1 MDADARGR
9 RLEAMGLRTF
19 LIVVGAA
26 VASAGSSQPSD
37 VKDELIAI
45 MREIDRA
52 HQTSDAA
59 TLDRIWADD
68 YVLTDYRGIVKER
81 AQALAE
87 WKAGEHRYSSYV
99 SDDIRVRAYGD
110 AAVVTARVTRA
121 SLSDPQNIGQF
132 RHTRVFVRQ
141 HGRWRLV
148 ATQVTPVAPQK

>member
-1 MDADARGR
+1 MT
-9 RLEAMGLRTF
+9 LRA
-19 LIVVGAA
+19 LVVIALVGTAA
-26 VASAGSSQPSD
+26 ASVASLQGHTVHSD
-37 VKDELIAI
+37 VEEQLVAL

-52 HQTSDAA
+52 HQMSDAA
-59 TLDRIWADD
+59 TFDRIWADD
-68 YVLTDYRGIVKER
+68 YVLTDYRGVVKER

-87 WKAGEHRYSSYV
+87 WKAGEHRYSSYA

-148 ATQVTPVAPQK
+148 ATQVTSIAPQQ

>member
-1 MDADARGR
+1 MTPRACVVLALVGTVAASVAPWRGH
-9 RLEAMGLRTF
+9 A
-19 LIVVGAA
+19 VG
-26 VASAGSSQPSD
+26 SD
-37 VKDELIAI
+37 VEEALVAL

-52 HQTSDAA
+52 HQTADAA
-59 TLDRIWADD
+59 TFDRIWADD
-68 YVLTDYRGIVKER
+68 YVLTDYRGTVKER

-87 WKAGEHRYSSYV
+87 WKAGEHRYGSYV

-121 SLSDPQNIGQF
+121 SLSDPQNVGQF

-148 ATQVTPVAPQK
+148 ATQVTPIAPQK

>member
-1 MDADARGR
+1 MKLGT
-9 RLEAMGLRTF
+9 TF
-19 LIVVGAA
+19 ALMLLCGTGGAA
-26 VASAGSSQPSD
+26 AAQQRTEAVQPRVERELVA
-37 VKDELIAI
+37 L
-45 MREIDRA
+45 MHEIDRA
-52 HQTSDAA
+52 HQSSDVAMF
-59 TLDRIWADD
+59 DSIWADD
-68 YVLTDYRGIVKER
+68 YVLTDYRGTVKER

-87 WKAGEHRYSSYV
+87 WKAGEHRYGSYV

-121 SLSDPQNIGQF
+121 SLSDPQNVGQF

>member
-1 MDADARGR
+1 MT
-9 RLEAMGLRTF
+9 LRAF
-19 LIVVGAA
+19 VVVLVGTAA
-26 VASAGSSQPSD
+26 ASVVPLQGHAAHSD
-37 VKDELIAI
+37 VEAQLVAL
-45 MREIDRA
+45 MRQIDRA

-87 WKAGEHRYSSYV
+87 WKAGEHRYGSYV

-110 AAVVTARVTRA
+110 VAVVTARVTRA
-121 SLSDPQNIGQF
+121 SLSDPQNVGQF

-148 ATQVTPVAPQK
+148 ATQVTPIAPQK